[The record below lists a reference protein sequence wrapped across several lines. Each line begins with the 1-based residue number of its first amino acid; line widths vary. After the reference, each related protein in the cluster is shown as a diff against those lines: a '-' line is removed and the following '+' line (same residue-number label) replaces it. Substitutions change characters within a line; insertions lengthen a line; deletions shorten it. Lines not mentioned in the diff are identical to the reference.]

1 MSVHT
6 HLRPGCHLWS
16 KPSFLSTPHP
26 STPFLFLFLLSHT
39 LYAAAVSVLYFFY
52 FFAPFMI
59 GHICLSD
66 DRPRVVLGDVALR
79 KRRDHPVLFFSSNRC
94 VFETSWE
101 EDGLWGVIG
110 TDIMSMSI

>member
-1 MSVHT
+1 MR
-6 HLRPGCHLWS
+6 RPSLS
-16 KPSFLSTPHP
+16 SFI
-26 STPFLFLFLLSHT
+26 
-39 LYAAAVSVLYFFY
+39 FFY

-79 KRRDHPVLFFSSNRC
+79 KRRDHPVLLFSSNRC